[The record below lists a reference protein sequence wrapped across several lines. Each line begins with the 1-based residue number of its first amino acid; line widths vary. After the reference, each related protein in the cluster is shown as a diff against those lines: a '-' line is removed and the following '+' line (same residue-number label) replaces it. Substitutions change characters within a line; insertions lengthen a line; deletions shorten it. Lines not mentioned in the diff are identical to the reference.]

1 MRISLPARVGR
12 ILRNMLGETMKTCK
26 VPDPGLISLAALG
39 ILAAI
44 LIAGCLNSAGDLQS
58 QTTNSGTTRTD
69 TSASATATAADFA
82 KTTATAVSTET
93 PSVTIVTLDPV
104 GERKAGDLITI
115 TGTTRLPAGTNLIW
129 QILPDTGTAPDGLY
143 KDSTM
148 SVMANNYVTRGNGT
162 MNIVSVTMSTNR
174 LVPGKYI
181 ALVAGM
187 KEDTASGAT
196 DIGDLAGYTWFTLS

>member
-1 MRISLPARVGR
+1 MYGD
-12 ILRNMLGETMKTCK
+12 TMKTRK

-44 LIAGCLNSAGDLQS
+44 LIAGCLSSAGDLQS
-58 QTTNSGTTRTD
+58 QTTNSGTTRPD
-69 TSASATATAADFA
+69 TPSASATATAADFA
-82 KTTATAVSTET
+82 KTTATAISTET

-129 QILPDTGTAPDGLY
+129 QILPDTGTAPDGLD

-162 MNIVSVTMSTNR
+162 MNIVSVTMSTKR
-174 LVPGKYI
+174 LVSGKYFV
-181 ALVAGM
+181 LVAGM